1 MSNGERRVYEQR
13 GLWYE
18 ELEIGALYRHSPGR
32 TVSEADNILFS
43 TLTMNPQALHL
54 DGAWAAQQPFGQRLV
69 NSLFTLS
76 TLVGLSVAQLTQGT
90 IVANL
95 GFSDVTFPKPVATI
109 YVGNPSIA
117 DINMIDS
124 RHAFILGK
132 GYGNTNMLALDQ
144 DGKQVSNTHISV
156 LARQDASVTLQR
168 GANRSTY
175 ACSAA
180 HCEVAPQPGDGKE
193 TFDSANS
200 QISAHAN
207 IAKTAA
213 NAQ

>member
-1 MSNGERRVYEQR
+1 MRRT
-13 GLWYE
+13 L
-18 ELEIGALYRHSPGR
+18 LAAL
-32 TVSEADNILFS
+32 
-43 TLTMNPQALHL
+43 TLLSAIPAH
-54 DGAWAAQQPFGQRLV
+54 AAGV
-69 NSLFTLS
+69 
-76 TLVGLSVAQLTQGT
+76 SVAMDEVRT
-90 IVANL
+90 
-95 GFSDVTFPKPVATI
+95 VTFPKTVATI

-156 LARQDASVTLQR
+156 LARQDSSVTLQR
-168 GANRSTY
+168 GANRTSY

-180 HCEVAPQPGDGKE
+180 HCEVAPQPGDGK
-193 TFDSANS
+193 DVYDAANG
-200 QISAHAN
+200 QIAAHASA
-207 IAKTAA
+207 AKTAA